1 MIDLTIDSHINQP
14 PHFEGKL
21 PSKIEFEAGATK
33 VQTIT
38 YPDAYD
44 PEGNKFSLKLVNFDE
59 KYMDKTKELIIEG
72 CSKNPNSDLITLF
85 REGLREDFNNPN
97 WVGVK
102 KEYRFEKFI
111 SKNDIK
117 YVENKCTKM
126 EYQKYFLKI
135 RQAFPVLSC

>member
-1 MIDLTIDSHINQP
+1 MKNVLLIFSIIIIGSPSFASSEFDCSRLSEDNFKNFQAVIALSLGISYMVGYND
-14 PHFEGKL
+14 GKNKN
-21 PSKIEFEAGATK
+21 KI
-33 VQTIT
+33 
-38 YPDAYD
+38 
-44 PEGNKFSLKLVNFDE
+44 NFDE

-111 SKNDIK
+111 S
-117 YVENKCTKM
+117 
-126 EYQKYFLKI
+126 
-135 RQAFPVLSC
+135 LSF